1 MELVEMVRSA
11 SFLTGTLVCA
21 ALAVYFLHAFL
32 RKRLRASSW
41 WATGFS
47 LLTCGISAMTVI
59 ALYGSHRIQV
69 VLAFVLTVVAAS
81 VAFFYYAASLHFFH
95 KTSFFRKRFTV
106 IFFGVSLVLFLLP
119 LYLFT
124 EERTVALAG
133 SSEIALFVVAFL
145 AIVVLFTYIVRN
157 VLKKYHCRRTVA
169 LQSLAWWIVVLWSL
183 SIVLFWESATAIG
196 LVFVLGLLGF
206 LLLLYGCKGG
216 DTTGKEDMGEEKEL
230 YIQEIYGV
238 KDKIKREA
246 DYARKKLNDG
256 MQKIGDALAYTVIE
270 RDFAVRWAD
279 IPQKKVEK
287 LTKELELET
296 LRDSIKDKMV
306 SRASAIGRE
315 EDKLVVHLVELA
327 ENALEF
333 AISGYVADDPQPT
346 YDRVPLYVICAEMSV
361 HSTNTSQEV
370 QESAGSGKIE
380 RLATL
385 AFFKNSTDKDL
396 KEICCELVMS
406 VCDVENLAVTE
417 YKWEKLEKNQH
428 PGGFIGHTYNIL
440 RHYDMQIAE
449 EAEKAES
456 KKAETRED
464 ETKKAETKKDETK
477 KDETREAEAEK
488 EKYPHSEDFRE
499 EYQDKADDL
508 WEKAKDLRTR
518 ADEFLKEIKYP
529 KAEAVSSKNPQST
542 SSATNEQEEGNIT
555 SYLSEA
561 IDLLQHAS
569 KLISSASETVEDYR
583 KGLTY

>member
-11 SFLTGTLVCA
+11 SFVTSTLVCA
-21 ALAVYFLHAFL
+21 ALAIYFLHAFL

-59 ALYGSHRIQV
+59 ALYGSNRIQV
-69 VLAFVLTVVAAS
+69 VLAFVLTFVAAS

-95 KTSFFRKRFTV
+95 KTSFFRKQFTV
-106 IFFGVSLVLFLLP
+106 ILFGVFLVLFLLP
-119 LYLFT
+119 LYLFP
-124 EERTVALAG
+124 EERTVALVG

-145 AIVVLFTYIVRN
+145 AIAVLFTYIVRN
-157 VLKKYHCRRTVA
+157 VLKKFHCRRIVA
-169 LQSLAWWIVVLWSL
+169 LQSLAWWIVALWSL
-183 SIVLFWESATAIG
+183 CIVLFWESAIAIG
-196 LVFVLGLLGF
+196 LVFVLSLLGF

-216 DTTGKEDMGEEKEL
+216 DIVGKEDMDEEKEL

-238 KDKIKREA
+238 RDKIKREA

-256 MQKIGDALAYTVIE
+256 MQKIGDALVYTVTE
-270 RDFAVRWAD
+270 RDFAGLWAD
-279 IPQKKVEK
+279 IPKEKIEK
-287 LTKELELET
+287 LTKELET
-296 LRDSIKDKMV
+296 LRDSTKDKMV

-327 ENALEF
+327 ENVLEF

-346 YDRVPLYVICAEMSV
+346 YDRVPLYVICAEMSI
-361 HSTNTSQEV
+361 HSSNTSQEV

-396 KEICCELVMS
+396 KEICCELVIS

-417 YKWEKLEKNQH
+417 YKWEGLRENQH

-449 EAEKAES
+449 
-456 KKAETRED
+456 
-464 ETKKAETKKDETK
+464 TKKDEAK
-477 KDETREAEAEK
+477 KDEAEK
-488 EKYPHSEDFRE
+488 EEYPHSEDFRD
-499 EYQDKADDL
+499 EYQEKADEL
-508 WEKAKDLRTR
+508 WEKARDLRTR
-518 ADEFLKEIKYP
+518 ADELLKEVKYP
-529 KAEAVSSKNPQST
+529 KTEADNSENPQQT
-542 SSATNEQEEGNIT
+542 SAATNSGQKDENIT

-569 KLISSASETVEDYR
+569 KLIFCASETVEDYR